1 MSDLQQAAEVSRLE
15 LFFDL
20 VFVVTITQF
29 TAVLDARPSARGVV
43 QAGLML
49 LIVWWMYG
57 GYAWLTNLVPPDRL
71 GRRLAMI
78 AGMISFLVLSLSIPR
93 AFEGDGLAF
102 GLAYLLVVIVHG
114 GLFTV
119 STSVRLS
126 TIYRGFFPVNVG
138 FALAI
143 ILGGA
148 LGGSWQYALW
158 AAAAACA
165 WISPY
170 LIADQ
175 SHLLGAK
182 HFVERHALVV
192 LIAIGESVV
201 AIAIGASRHDL
212 DAGTIATVALGMG
225 ISACLWWAYFGEHDD
240 ELRVEGFVRSI
251 AAGRRLVGVRPFG
264 VVFAALLGS
273 VVAVAAGLHHAV
285 AHPGSSTHTVRAI
298 YLGGG
303 AALFLVAGEI
313 SRSYLSLPVSRAR
326 IVLAAAALAT
336 AFAGALASNVA
347 QEALLC
353 AVLFAGFTLER
364 RPGPA
369 PG

>member
-1 MSDLQQAAEVSRLE
+1 MSSPQVTEVSRLE

-29 TAVLDARPSARGVV
+29 TTVLNARPSARGVV

-71 GRRLAMI
+71 ARRLAMI
-78 AGMISFLVLSLSIPR
+78 AGMISFLVLALSIPR

-102 GLAYLLVVIVHG
+102 GVAYLLVVVVHG

-126 TIYRGFFPVNVG
+126 TIYRGFFPVNIG
-138 FALAI
+138 FALVI

-158 AAAAACA
+158 AATAACA
-165 WISPY
+165 WASPY

-192 LIAIGESVV
+192 LIAIGESVA
-201 AIAIGASRHDL
+201 AIAIGASQHHL
-212 DAGTIATVALGMG
+212 DAGTITTVALGMG

-240 ELRVEGFVRSI
+240 DLRVEGFTRSI

-264 VVFAALLGS
+264 IVFAALLGA
-273 VVAVAAGLHHAV
+273 VVAVAAGLHHAIE
-285 AHPGSSTHTVRAI
+285 HPSASTHTVRAV

-303 AALFLVAGEI
+303 AALFLVAEEI
-313 SRSYLSLPVSRAR
+313 SRSYLSLPVSRSR
-326 IVLAAAALAT
+326 IVLAAAALST
-336 AFAGALASNVA
+336 SLAGALVSNVA

-353 AVLFAGFTLER
+353 GVLWAGFSLEDGR
-364 RPGPA
+364 DD
-369 PG
+369 